1 MMDIEMTSPI
11 GPMIATGCE
20 ETRRLEFPGYAAEVD
35 LCNLLQS
42 MTLSKRKTMKDLEG
56 PTATQPS
63 VPYALQG
70 VNGLDANTEDLAYLS
85 DASESSSSKCS
96 SCDPHPTSD
105 NSSRTAAAAT
115 TTTIPTS
122 RLPACHFLQSI
133 LASLAPESPVLSP
146 SPYPYPVASTCFQT
160 TDGAYVDTILI
171 HRSLQNAFPPGHRGC
186 AVALQE
192 IARALELRSWQA
204 GRDSDADAVAAL
216 RQEAFLMTSYH
227 G

>member
-1 MMDIEMTSPI
+1 MDIEMTSPI

-42 MTLSKRKTMKDLEG
+42 MTLSKRKTKDLEG
-56 PTATQPS
+56 PTTTQPS
-63 VPYALQG
+63 VPYASQG

-85 DASESSSSKCS
+85 DASESSNSKCS

-105 NSSRTAAAAT
+105 NSRTAT
-115 TTTIPTS
+115 TIIPTS

-146 SPYPYPVASTCFQT
+146 SPYPYPVASTFQT

-192 IARALELRSWQA
+192 IARALELRAWQA